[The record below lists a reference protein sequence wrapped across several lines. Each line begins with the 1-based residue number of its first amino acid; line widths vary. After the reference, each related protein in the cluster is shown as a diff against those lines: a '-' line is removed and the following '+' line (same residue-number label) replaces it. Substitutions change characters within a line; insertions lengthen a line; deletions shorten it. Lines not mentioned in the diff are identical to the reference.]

1 MIVAFCIV
9 KLLMKILKIVLPIVG
24 GLIFLLYLLLSNGY
38 VLQRDDNQE
47 SQSDDLPNDYQY
59 SNNSPKQY
67 SPLSSSDVEQVKTF
81 IFFLGHARSGH
92 SIVGSILD
100 AHPHVILAHEAK
112 LFVVLSADLSSKKP
126 QYNNKSMILNA
137 LWNNSFHSSTLGLRT
152 EEEKA
157 LKKGYSLSIDGL
169 YQGTFVPPIQVIG
182 DKSGGKTTALFMTKP
197 LKWEQVFFKLKSA
210 LNIPIKVIHV
220 IRNPYDNIA
229 TSILYKSKGIKVSS
243 VKQSNKS
250 YEVDVSVMEHY
261 INKYF
266 DFYRAIQMVK
276 YKYNLNLLEVHGK
289 DLIENPKATIL
300 SMCSFLGLSCSD
312 NYLET
317 CSSKL
322 FKTESKT
329 RHKLAWTKQ
338 LISVVQDSIMNF
350 KSLKRYY
357 SFDS

>member
-1 MIVAFCIV
+1 
-9 KLLMKILKIVLPIVG
+9 MKNLKIVLPIVG
-24 GLIFLLYLLLSNGY
+24 GLFFLLYLLLSNGY
-38 VLQRDDNQE
+38 ILQRGDNQE
-47 SQSDDLPNDYQY
+47 SQSDHPPNDYQY
-59 SNNSPKQY
+59 SESSPKQY
-67 SPLSSSDVEQVKTF
+67 IPLSSSDVERVETF
-81 IFFLGHARSGH
+81 IFFLGHSRSGH

-112 LFVVLSADLSSKKP
+112 LFIALSVDLSSRTLR
-126 QYNNKSMILNA
+126 YNNKSVIFNA
-137 LWNNSFHSSTLGLRT
+137 LWNNSFHSSTTGLRT
-152 EEEKA
+152 REENA

-197 LKWEQVFFKLKSA
+197 LMWDQVFFKLKSV
-210 LNIPIKVIHV
+210 LNIPIKVIQV

-229 TSILYKSKGIKVSS
+229 TSVLYKSKGLQVTT
-243 VKQSNKS
+243 VKQSNIS
-250 YEVDVSVMEHY
+250 VEVDDSVMRRC
-261 INKYF
+261 INRYF
-266 DFYRAIQMVK
+266 DFYKAVLLLK
-276 YKYNLNLLEVHGK
+276 YKYNLNVLEVHGK
-289 DLIENPKATIL
+289 DLIENPKVTIL

-312 NYLET
+312 DYLET

-329 RHKLAWTKQ
+329 RYKLAWTKE

-357 SFDS
+357 SFDC